1 MAAGSTRY
9 LLMRAA
15 VCSGQVVKY
24 PSLIACRKI
33 DRAGTP
39 AHACRKAMHSPMVLA
54 AMADMAMCC
63 VAVNIGTLPRLAVH
77 NPVLGSRS
85 PWCAA

>member
-54 AMADMAMCC
+54 GGNGRHGNVLCGGEYWH
-63 VAVNIGTLPRLAVH
+63 VAEVGCP
-77 NPVLGSRS
+77 
-85 PWCAA
+85 